1 MAEKQ
6 EIKKEKKGEVK
17 EVKQDKSS
25 TIEQEILKELPKI
38 EPKKKREPSFT
49 LTAELKMVSED
60 KFHLSG
66 KTEAHNVNADIVAQ
80 VFAHLISNT
89 APDKDMLMQVVYD
102 MLKLLAPKMGIGEDV
117 EEEDEDEDVKSITI
131 GCQSASDALS
141 FLKELLS

>member
-17 EVKQDKSS
+17 EVKQDKST
-25 TIEQEILKELPKI
+25 TIEQEILKELPKA
-38 EPKKKREPSFT
+38 EPKKKPEPSFT

-66 KTEAHNVNADIVAQ
+66 KTEARHVNADIVAQ

-89 APDKDMLMQVVYD
+89 APNKDMLMQVVYD
-102 MLKLLAPKMGIGEDV
+102 MLKILGPKMGIGEDV

-131 GCQSASDALS
+131 GCKTASDALS
-141 FLKELLS
+141 FLKELFS